1 MNEKCNKQ
9 PKKNSCTSYFEK
21 YFENMRAPIVSVIKL
36 QGVIGA
42 GGAMKS
48 GISIDSVEEEI
59 TKAFNV
65 KKLQAV
71 AIIINSPGGSPVQSE
86 LIHKK
91 IKSLALEKKVP
102 VLAFA
107 QDVAASGGYWLLCAG
122 DEIYA
127 SENSIIGSIGV
138 ISAGF
143 GFAEVIKKLGIERR
157 IYTQGKNKSVLDPF
171 SPEKEEDIALIK
183 NIQKNIHDSFKNLV
197 KTSRQ
202 GKLNSDDDHLFSGEF
217 WTGKEALKLGLIDDI
232 GDMDSVIK
240 SRFGEKVKI
249 KNFSK
254 EKGWFR
260 RKFGISSAI
269 DHLFYLVIEKISL
282 ERFGL

>member
-1 MNEKCNKQ
+1 MINKKQ
-9 PKKNSCTSYFEK
+9 PEKNTCKSCFAK
-21 YFENMRAPIVSVIKL
+21 YLENIKAPIVSVIKL

-42 GGAMKS
+42 GAGMKS
-48 GISIDSVEEEI
+48 GISIDSLDEEI

-71 AIIINSPGGSPVQSE
+71 AIVINSPGGSPVQSE
-86 LIHKK
+86 LIYKK
-91 IKSLALEKKVP
+91 IKSLSIEKKVP
-102 VLAFA
+102 VLSFA

-143 GFAEVIKKLGIERR
+143 GFSEVIKKLGVERR

-183 NIQKNIHDSFKNLV
+183 NIQKDIHDSFKNLV
-197 KTSRQ
+197 KTSRE
-202 GKLNSDDDHLFSGEF
+202 GKLKSDDDHLFSGEF
-217 WTGKEALKLGLIDDI
+217 WTGKEAVKLGLVDHI

-249 KNFSK
+249 KSFSK

-260 RKFGISSAI
+260 RQFGLSSMI
-269 DHLFYLVIEKISL
+269 DHLFDLVVEKIHL